1 MGLAKLLQMAFF
13 GGLIISLLGRG
24 LLPERASKFLEENQ
38 MVVFGAC
45 FMCNVVSGNLL
56 NTGAFEVSYNGMP
69 VWSKINHGRFP
80 NLHELRANLNDAG
93 LVSQYSH

>member
-1 MGLAKLLQMAFF
+1 
-13 GGLIISLLGRG
+13 
-24 LLPERASKFLEENQ
+24 
-38 MVVFGAC
+38 
-45 FMCNVVSGNLL
+45 MCNVVSGNLL

-93 LVSQYSH
+93 LVSQYSHEVSAEGGARGRRRERRAQTGA